1 VGAGRIAGEQR
12 RDMAATCTAELRI
25 ATRAS
30 RLALVQA
37 GIVAEALR
45 RSSGVSPSIVEIS
58 TKGDAA
64 RDRSIAAIGGDGVFV
79 KELEAA
85 LLEGR
90 ADIAVHSLKDLP
102 TERTPGVDAGVTLE
116 RADARDVLI
125 SRDNR
130 FASIADLPVGAVVGT
145 SSLRRRAQLANVRPD
160 LDFRDIRGN
169 VDTRVRKVLD
179 GEYDA
184 AVLAFAGMERI
195 GLLGLVGGG
204 SPLALDV
211 FVPAAGQGALFVQR
225 RTNDERCTDLIAP
238 LDHAPTTAATSV
250 ERIFLRAVGGGCLAP
265 VGVHAAAHADGSHPA
280 SHPDGA
286 LMTIQAFI
294 GSPNGDVAIR
304 LSSTVAANDAEAR
317 AATMADE
324 MLAAG
329 GREIIAR
336 HREIGA

>member
-12 RDMAATCTAELRI
+12 RDMAATRTAELRI

-30 RLALVQA
+30 RLALIQA
-37 GIVAEALR
+37 GIVAAALKHA
-45 RSSGVSPSIVEIS
+45 SGVSHSIVEIS

-85 LLEGR
+85 LLEDR

-102 TERTPGVDAGVTLE
+102 TLRTPGVDAGVTLE
-116 RADARDVLI
+116 RADARDVLV
-125 SRDNR
+125 SRENR
-130 FASIADLPVGAVVGT
+130 FAGVADLPAGAVVGT

-160 LDFRDIRGN
+160 LDIRDIRGN

-184 AVLAFAGMERI
+184 ALLAYAGLERI
-195 GLLGLVGGG
+195 GLFELVGGG
-204 SPLALDV
+204 SPLSLDL

-225 RTNDERCTDLIAP
+225 RANDERCAEMIAP
-238 LDHAPTTAATSV
+238 LDHVPTATATSL

-265 VGVHAAAHADGSHPA
+265 VGVHAAAHM
-280 SHPDGA
+280 DGA
-286 LMTIQAFI
+286 LMTIHAFI
-294 GSPNGDVAIR
+294 GSPEGDVVIR
-304 LSSTVAANDAEAR
+304 LSCTVAARDAATR

-336 HREIGA
+336 HRDAGA